1 MHVCEKQ
8 TDSVARFHCGENLSN
23 HLTVWYKCVDMHR
36 LGHFI
41 WHVMFV
47 CLHVVSC
54 SCACDYHL
62 AKNLSL
68 Q

>member
-8 TDSVARFHCGENLSN
+8 TDSVTRFHHGVYLSN
-23 HLTVWYKCVDMHR
+23 HLTVWYKCVVIHI
-36 LGHFI
+36 LVHFI

-54 SCACDYHL
+54 SCACAYHL
-62 AKNLSL
+62 GKNLSV